1 MRTQL
6 FVVGLSA
13 LLVVGCPTTSTCVDG
28 YLWSPGDG
36 RCVPADGGI
45 GDAPGLD
52 APNDVATDA
61 GPCGVCSGTTP
72 LCDEVS
78 GNCVECLGTGDC
90 GGSTPA
96 CVMGSC
102 VACDDNADCTSP
114 TASTCDTTANTC
126 GGCEADA
133 DCTHLSATPVC
144 NEASNTCVACTA
156 DTEAARCGANSCN
169 PATFACTSTP
179 RTSVTTCGACVSD
192 TECRNADERCVPME
206 FMGAART
213 GGYCLKQLDTGCA
226 QPFTTPTPARASLSG
241 AAAEVYCGLVETV
254 TTCEAVL
261 ALINNDG
268 CTTDDDC
275 GAPGLADGRCE
286 LVNGVANKC
295 TYGCTAASQC
305 ESGFMCPVVADR
317 YCGAT

>member
-1 MRTQL
+1 MLTVPRTL
-6 FVVGLSA
+6 AALCGLIA
-13 LLVVGCPTTSTCVDG
+13 TIVGCPGPPDLLDG
-28 YLWSPGDG
+28 G
-36 RCVPADGGI
+36 RDGGI

-52 APNDVATDA
+52 APNVATDA